1 MENASEVIRH
11 MVDNILMGNGVDAVE
26 NFGEVISQKVTDS
39 LAARKIEIAST
50 LGQTETENEE

>member
-1 MENASEVIRH
+1 MEHASEVIRH
-11 MVDNILMGNGVDAVE
+11 MVDNILLSNSVEAVE

-50 LGQTETENEE
+50 LGNTEEE